1 MVWTCA
7 RSSAILGNRFGKIFD
22 LMTKAQALV
31 SAPDSLSDA
40 DLIELMETDEIQ
52 GVQAKASSELAA
64 RKAAVQ
70 ARVLLDKIAAR
81 DAADVPKV
89 RRSAL

>member
-1 MVWTCA
+1 MESDPA
-7 RSSAILGNRFGKIFD
+7 KGILGNRFGKVVH
-22 LMTKAQALV
+22 LLTKAQALV
-31 SAPDSLSDA
+31 SAPDSLTDA
-40 DLIELMETDEIQ
+40 DLVELMETDEIQ

-64 RKAAVQ
+64 RKAAAQ

-81 DAADVPKV
+81 DAVDVPRV

>member
-1 MVWTCA
+1 M
-7 RSSAILGNRFGKIFD
+7 SQPKGILGNRFGKVVD
-22 LMTKAQALV
+22 LLAKAQALV

-40 DLIELMETDEIQ
+40 DLVELMETDEIQ

-81 DAADVPKV
+81 DDSDVPKV

>member
-1 MVWTCA
+1 MSQA
-7 RSSAILGNRFGKIFD
+7 KGILGNRFGKVVD
-22 LMTKAQALV
+22 LLAKAQALV

-40 DLIELMETDEIQ
+40 DLVELMETDEIR
-52 GVQAKASSELAA
+52 GVHAKASSVLAA

-89 RRSAL
+89 RRSSL

>member
-1 MVWTCA
+1 M
-7 RSSAILGNRFGKIFD
+7 SQPKGILGNRFGKVVS
-22 LMTKAQALV
+22 LLTKAQALV
-31 SAPDSLSDA
+31 SAPDSLTDA
-40 DLIELMETDEIQ
+40 DLVELMETDEIQ
-52 GVQAKASSELAA
+52 GVQAKASSALAA

>member
-1 MVWTCA
+1 ME
-7 RSSAILGNRFGKIFD
+7 SATVKGILGNRFGKVFD
-22 LMTKAQALV
+22 LLTKAQALV

-40 DLIELMETDEIQ
+40 DLVELMETDEIQ
-52 GVQAKASSELAA
+52 GVQAKASTELAA

-70 ARVLLDKIAAR
+70 ARALLDKIAAR

>member
-1 MVWTCA
+1 MESDPAMGV
-7 RSSAILGNRFGKIFD
+7 LGNRFGKVVD
-22 LMTKAQALV
+22 LLGKAQALV
-31 SAPDSLSDA
+31 SDPDSLSDA
-40 DLIELMETDEIQ
+40 DLVELMETDEIQ
-52 GVQAKASSELAA
+52 GVQAKASSVLAA

-70 ARVLLDKIAAR
+70 ARALLDKIAAR